1 MNEMSI
7 LEQKVL
13 KELQKGI
20 EPVTH
25 PYRTIAEKL
34 NCTENDIIKILDDLM
49 QRGLVRKYGAIIAP
63 KKLGYVSTLAAM
75 EVPEAKIEEVGQM
88 VNSFHG
94 VTHNY
99 LRDGEPN
106 LWFTMIEKNDAALDN
121 NLSQI
126 NDRTGLEVI
135 KLPARKTYK
144 IGVKFDI

>member
-1 MNEMSI
+1 MSEMSI

-20 EPVTH
+20 EPVPH

-34 NCTENDIIKILDDLM
+34 NCTEDDIIKVLEDLM
-49 QRGLVRKYGAIIAP
+49 ERGLVRKYGAIIAP

-75 EVPEAKIEEVGQM
+75 EVPNTKIEEVGQM
-88 VNSFHG
+88 INSFQG

-99 LRDGEPN
+99 LREGEPN
-106 LWFTMIEKNDAALDN
+106 LWFTLIEKDDVALDE

-126 NDRTGLEVI
+126 TDRTGLKVI
-135 KLPARKTYK
+135 KLPARRTYK

>member
-1 MNEMSI
+1 MSEMSI

-20 EPVTH
+20 EPVPH

-34 NCTENDIIKILDDLM
+34 DCTEEDVIKVLDDLM

-75 EVPEAKIEEVGQM
+75 HVPDKRTEEVSQLI
-88 VNSFHG
+88 NSFHG

-106 LWFTMIEKNDAALDN
+106 LWFTMIEKDDADLDKN
-121 NLSQI
+121 MSQI
-126 NDRTGLEVI
+126 TDRTGLKVI
-135 KLPARKTYK
+135 KLPARRTYK